1 MDVRTPCTCKC
12 LVCSFVFRSCLIKDL
27 LGALT
32 WPCIHAMLSDPGG
45 PGFNSRVAFALA
57 GSTQLV
63 LYRLGTHTLFIRDEA
78 LSLHLRYG
86 LHALCLRFTLVV
98 TFQLA
103 RLDTGPIPLATP
115 AGLSRASRRKIPAGQ
130 VALIRAH
137 IERKIPLSTS
147 SHQ

>member
-32 WPCIHAMLSDPGG
+32 WPCVHAVLLDPGG
-45 PGFNSRVAFALA
+45 PEIASRIAFALA

-63 LYRLGTHTLFIRDEA
+63 TYRLGTHTLFNGDEA
-78 LSLHLRYG
+78 RSLHLRYG

-98 TFQLA
+98 TFQLT
-103 RLDTGPIPLATP
+103 RLDTGPVSPATP
-115 AGLSRASRRKIPAGQ
+115 AGLSYVSRREAPAGQ

-137 IERKIPLSTS
+137 M
-147 SHQ
+147 H